1 MKPKKSR
8 NIPSQRKLGN
18 LGSKIPW
25 QAWIYREETFGDASP
40 NSRPDVPGGK
50 PGKPWIWKEWK
61 FRCFGTLISRNTVVT
76 SAGCIESDQLD
87 DEDCKWFVTTPERC
101 FSKMHNTWWSKAQP
115 PKKRVE
121 LLKSAK
127 RYRVVLG
134 KRLYRK
140 KKQLI
145 TNNPKKREVKR
156 IFVHP
161 NYGYDKSRNDIAILK
176 LKKTLKSY
184 SSSIRPAC
192 APQIAN
198 WKTGKTM
205 KPYLNDC
212 YMTGGKWITQKK
224 RIAPAWTRITV
235 RNLKRCK
242 KTFKDKNAALHDRYH
257 ICAGNP
263 NKVNKNDAE
272 MWDGGSGLVCVV
284 KEKRKEKVN
293 FAGIFQFA
301 HKKSPGVYT
310 NANEFSNRMLLR
322 LALWGKI

>member
-18 LGSKIPW
+18 LGRKIPW
-25 QAWIYREETFGDASP
+25 QAWIYREETF
-40 NSRPDVPGGK
+40 VPVFGK
-50 PGKPWIWKEWK
+50 PWKEWK

-76 SAGCIESDQLD
+76 SAGCIESEQLD
-87 DEDCKWFVTTPERC
+87 DEDCKWVRPERC

-115 PKKRVE
+115 PKKIVE

-192 APQIAN
+192 APQITN

-212 YMTGGKWITQKK
+212 YMTGGKWISKK
-224 RIAPAWTRITV
+224 SIAPAWTRITV
-235 RNLKRCK
+235 RNLKKCK
-242 KTFKDKNAALHDRYH
+242 ETFKDKNAALHDRYH

-284 KEKRKEKVN
+284 KKQRKEKVN